1 MITYEIS
8 EKNYNPMHRY
18 ISGNSRNKPLCPI
31 EELDIRINEKNYTV
45 FFIFDKKR
53 KVHLLYA
60 LESIR
65 RFEYKYITDSY
76 VLMSLFKLLEVQ
88 VSDGTDEVI

>member
-31 EELDIRINEKNYTV
+31 EELDIQINEKNYTV

-65 RFEYKYITDSY
+65 RFEYKYITDSD
-76 VLMSLFKLLEVQ
+76 VLTSLFRLLETQ
-88 VSDGTDEVI
+88 ALEEIGEVM

>member
-1 MITYEIS
+1 MITYEVS

-53 KVHLLYA
+53 KIHLLYA

-65 RFEYKYITDSY
+65 RFEYKYITDSDI
-76 VLMSLFKLLEVQ
+76 LMSLFKLLETQ

>member
-18 ISGNSRNKPLCPI
+18 IYGNSRNKPLCPT

-65 RFEYKYITDSY
+65 RFEYKYITDSD

>member
-45 FFIFDKKR
+45 FFLFDKKR

-76 VLMSLFKLLEVQ
+76 VLMSLFKLLEAQ